1 MKLEIQLKWG
11 EKYGEITAGF
21 DCGKC
26 GRRIRDVHDGRVD
39 LTAGM
44 PRLRCLRKRCARQDF
59 RYAWQATGGM
69 WMPLTVF
76 LESLLL
82 SLGVRG
88 VTIKPSEYIPVA
100 GSVSK
105 SEWVPI
111 NRPGSKRK
119 PKKSPGKSNS
129 PKKPDKLVGHM
140 LIKKPKPGRN
150 KKSGLISHMYIKK
163 LKRK

>member
-1 MKLEIQLKWG
+1 MEL
-11 EKYGEITAGF
+11 
-21 DCGKC
+21 
-26 GRRIRDVHDGRVD
+26 D
-39 LTAGM
+39 L
-44 PRLRCLRKRCARQDF
+44 L
-59 RYAWQATGGM
+59 
-69 WMPLTVF
+69 

-82 SLGVRG
+82 GLGVRG

-111 NRPGSKRK
+111 KRPGSKRK

-140 LIKKPKPGRN
+140 LIKKPKPGRK
-150 KKSGLISHMYIKK
+150 KKSGLISHMYIKR
-163 LKRK
+163 KRK

>member
-26 GRRIRDVHDGRVD
+26 GRRIRTVHDGYID
-39 LTAGM
+39 LLSE
-44 PRLRCLRKRCARQDF
+44 PPQICCRRKLCARKDF
-59 RYAWQATGGM
+59 RYAWQASGGL
-69 WMPLTVF
+69 WLELELL

-82 SLGVRG
+82 GLGVRG

-105 SEWVPI
+105 SEWVSI

-140 LIKKPKPGRN
+140 LIKKK
-150 KKSGLISHMYIKK
+150 
-163 LKRK
+163 KRK